1 MVSADI
7 LDTEYLLEPAPSG
20 TLLRVSMSYR
30 VSTRFNWYA
39 RPLAAALVGE
49 LRGGGAAIL
58 RATRGAAVTGR
69 ILKL

>member
-7 LDTEYLLEPAPSG
+7 LDTEYLLEPAPGG

-39 RPLAAALVGE
+39 RPLAAMLVGDFE
-49 LRGGGAAIL
+49 EAALRFYAR
-58 RATRGAAVTGR
+58 RAEQQSRAEF
-69 ILKL
+69 